1 MNSFLPGLYFVCI
14 YMLPPDA
21 KVSSN
26 LSPYIEIK
34 SVICDSVPHMR
45 VNYKII
51 TNTDHSY
58 GYDIFINGM
67 LRVHQPAIPGMQGVR
82 GFLRKVDAKK
92 VASLVIKKVQKGL
105 MPPTIETRE
114 LDSLRIKL

>member
-1 MNSFLPGLYFVCI
+1 MKLFLPGLYFVCV
-14 YMLPPDA
+14 YL
-21 KVSSN
+21 
-26 LSPYIEIK
+26 LSPGATVSGSLSANLGTK
-34 SVICDSVPHMR
+34 PGICDSVPRLR
-45 VNYKII
+45 VDYRII

-67 LRVHQPAIPGMQGVR
+67 LRVHQPAIPGMQGSR
-82 GFLRKVDAKK
+82 GFQRKGDARK
-92 VASLVIKKVQKGL
+92 VASLVVKKVQKGL